1 MRSEGETMTMM
12 PKYTYISLRL
22 GSGGG
27 LSISGPEIK
36 DFQDGKLNNNDKS

>member
-1 MRSEGETMTMM
+1 MRSEGETLTMI
-12 PKYTYISLRL
+12 PKYTYISISLWL
-22 GSGGG
+22 GGG